1 MLKKEC
7 EVMIIIFI
15 FNRDMEQLNKLEQLK
30 TNKENLED
38 MDLLNLNLSQTSK
51 KLLKCSMVE
60 KSKVI
65 LYIVF

>member
-15 FNRDMEQLNKLEQLK
+15 INRDMEQLSRLEQLK